1 MALFYD
7 THAHLDFPDFQADFA
22 EVLARAGDAGISK
35 MISIGTSFESSRRAV
50 ALAEKHEEVFAVV
63 GWHPSDALTAPE
75 DVRPGL
81 RELARHPKV
90 VAIGE
95 TGLDYY
101 RMPSAKGGTP
111 EDDAQYKR
119 RQAQIFQQQLEVANE
134 LGLNCVIHQRGETL
148 DDTLSVMKPFM
159 GKVRGV
165 FHCFSSD
172 LEALRR
178 IREIGSFVSFTGIV
192 TFKNGQNVR
201 DAVAAMPMGEFMLE
215 TDCPFLAPLP
225 YRGKRCEPSYVKE
238 IAETVAQVK
247 GCSLEELSAAT
258 CEAAHRFFPKLK
270 RTSP

>member
-22 EVLARAGDAGISK
+22 DVLSRAREAGINK

-50 ALAEKHEEVFAVV
+50 DLAEKHEEVFAVV
-63 GWHPSDALTAPE
+63 GWHPSDALTAPD
-75 DVRPGL
+75 DVRPVL
-81 RELARHPKV
+81 RELGRHPKV

-101 RMPSAKGGTP
+101 RMPSAKGGTVE
-111 EDDAQYKR
+111 EDALYKR
-119 RQAQIFQQQLEVANE
+119 KQAHIFQQQLEVAAE

-148 DDTLSVMKPFM
+148 DDTLSLMKPFV

-165 FHCFSSD
+165 FHCFSGD

-178 IREIGSFVSFTGIV
+178 IREMGSMVSFTGIV

-201 DAVAAMPMGEFMLE
+201 DAVAAAPMGEFMLE
-215 TDCPFLAPLP
+215 TDCPFLAPIP
-225 YRGKRCEPSYVKE
+225 YRGKRCEPAYVKE

-247 GCSLEELSAAT
+247 GCSLEELSNAT
-258 CEAAHRFFPKLK
+258 CEAAHQFFPKLK
-270 RTSP
+270 QNAH